1 MVHLYEFDVCHWFG
15 LIKIKNEFGGRVLP
29 RYNESALLG
38 AVLVAGATIVLFSV
52 ILGAKL
58 PYAVTPVT
66 LFYVL
71 SRDGA
76 GFVTSKMTLAS
87 CPLILAG

>member
-1 MVHLYEFDVCHWFG
+1 MSLAAGFC
-15 LIKIKNEFGGRVLP
+15 RVTTKVP
-29 RYNESALLG
+29 YWG

-87 CPLILAG
+87 CPLILAGLKPGYTGDWLKGL